1 MKKLI
6 SSILILSLIISTAFV
21 TNISIGVD
29 AASAVDSFL
38 DRFRND
44 AELVFDDEFDG
55 NAVDYTKWGYSA
67 GWGRNQELYG
77 HVDDDNVRVENGN
90 LVLIAREETR
100 YNTTVKKEGY
110 KYITSGE
117 VTTGGKAAWKNGLI
131 EVRAKLPKGQGV
143 YPAIWTMGYDYD
155 IGGCNWPWSGEI
167 DIMEAV
173 GKGDTD
179 EVNSDTWQT
188 LHYAKQN
195 SENMGHTAA
204 HLAKGVGSYQT
215 IGKEALNNEYH
226 NFWVYFD
233 NRIMIIGVDETM
245 MKIMDLTTDELRAF
259 TEYEQFL
266 ILGLQM
272 GGGTATGDIAV
283 ELTKDSVWEML
294 VDYVRVYRFEDE
306 SKYDDYRIFEA
317 ESFNTDNGVSGATSL
332 CSRDCVKAT
341 GSQSLNSIITGLE
354 PGTYD
359 IYGAITTSTSESIY
373 EPYIQGEKVEG
384 VSISTYEEKPDGD
397 TPYIGTVR
405 LEDNSPFELVLKNTK
420 AATNNTNLEIDK
432 YFFVKSTKEPNAV
445 INESNCYKASDRI
458 EVSTADEL
466 STALSEVDFDGT
478 VVLTDDITLNKNL
491 TVTKN
496 LTIDLNRKTLNTGTV
511 TLPFNV
517 SSTGSTFKIING
529 NITVAGNNGKIQSFI
544 DANKNVL
551 VDLDS
556 VNISLSAYKW
566 TKTGYV
572 IIGSQYSGRKV
583 NLNNCDITLIP
594 DSVSVSSS
602 EYIHKSLVGGDICS
616 ITNCTFNGKGSL
628 NFLSAE
634 GIAANNASFKIYN
647 CEINNFS
654 IFNNSTGTIKTSN
667 NPFKIA
673 NTNITNCPILST
685 VEANTA
691 KFKPTTNNTIYTS
704 DDTEIT
710 VDDLTNDIGTIKYVC
725 THEYN
730 DANCTTPK
738 ICKYCQLS
746 EGEALGHTPGDAE
759 VTDGDCL
766 HDSVSTVKCATCGET
781 ISSEVVSKAEG
792 HTYTIE
798 KINNESCTNLTVER
812 EATSFAK
819 YYRRTCTKCG
829 HIETY
834 SGTNGR
840 PYGVIGHTVDPDSVV
855 PFDDC
860 KLGKGYYY
868 TCSVC
873 GTTDIKKT
881 LTLGK
886 HDLAVDSITEPTET
900 EDGVINYKCTK
911 CDYTEQS
918 ESIPYS
924 THYVTIDGVKYPA
937 INDFFVTP
945 YNTDNSFV
953 GYYDGTK
960 FIDGNTKLDVT
971 EDITLE
977 TVSLSLEMC
986 KGAAVRYTNPTGI
999 RFYTNFDKSA
1009 LSKIEDLG
1017 ATVQLGTLISPK
1029 NIFDFE
1035 NLKLDMQSENINV
1048 LYNSRDWYTEEDFS
1062 GFVGSITNIKPGNI
1076 NRDFV
1081 GRGYATI
1088 TLGDYTKTVYADYSD
1103 KIEKNNTRT
1112 ICYIAHCIKN
1122 SSEFNDL
1129 SEDNQRLI
1137 LDFADKYTQN

>member
-1 MKKLI
+1 MKKII
-6 SSILILSLIISTAFV
+6 SSMLILSLIVSAVFV
-21 TNISIGVD
+21 ANISVGVD
-29 AASAVDSFL
+29 AAPAADNFL
-38 DRFRND
+38 NRFRND

-90 LVLIAREETR
+90 LVLTAREETR
-100 YNTTVKKEGY
+100 YNTTAKKEGY

-117 VTTGGKAAWKNGLI
+117 VTTSGKAAWKNGLI

-179 EVNSDTWQT
+179 VANSDTWQT

-215 IGKEALNNEYH
+215 MGKEALNNEYH

-306 SKYDDYRIFEA
+306 SKYDDYRVFEA
-317 ESFNTDNGVSGATSL
+317 ESFNTDSNVGSATSL

-341 GSQSLNSIITGLE
+341 GTQPLNSVITGLE

-359 IYGAITTSTSESIY
+359 IYGAISTSTSESTY

-420 AATNNTNLEIDK
+420 AATTNNTNLEIDK
-432 YFFVKSTKEPNAV
+432 YFFVKSAKEPDAV

-458 EVSTADEL
+458 EVSNATEFA
-466 STALSEVDFDGT
+466 SALSEVDFDGT
-478 VVLTDDITLNKNL
+478 VVLKDDITLNKNL

-496 LTIDLNRKTLNTGTV
+496 LTIDLNGKTINTGTV

-529 NITVAGNNGKIQSFI
+529 NITVAGNNGRIQSFI

-583 NLNNCDITLIP
+583 NLNNCNITLIP

-616 ITNCTFNGKGSL
+616 ITNCTFNGKGNL
-628 NFLSAE
+628 NFLSAA

-647 CEINNFS
+647 CNINNFAV
-654 IFNNSTGTIKTSN
+654 FDNSTGTIKTSN
-667 NPFKIA
+667 NPFKFA
-673 NTNITNCPILST
+673 NSNITNCPILST
-685 VEANTA
+685 VEANIA
-691 KFKPTTNNTIYTS
+691 KLKPITNNTIYTS
-704 DDTEIT
+704 DDREIT
-710 VDDLTNDIGTIKYVC
+710 VDALTNDIGTIKYVC

-730 DANCTTPK
+730 DATCTSKK
-738 ICKYCQLS
+738 ICKYCQL
-746 EGEALGHTPGDAE
+746 GEDEPLGHTPGEPE
-759 VTDGDCL
+759 VTEGDCL
-766 HDSVSTVKCATCGET
+766 HDSVSTVKCTTCGET
-781 ISSEVVSKAEG
+781 LSSEVVAKATG
-792 HTYTIE
+792 HEFSVVQVGENT
-798 KINNESCTNLTVER
+798 CT
-812 EATSFAK
+812 SPK
-819 YYRRTCTKCG
+819 YYKRTCIKCG

-840 PYGVIGHTVDPDSVV
+840 AYGVIGHTVDPDSVV
-855 PFDDC
+855 PFEDC

-873 GTTDIKKT
+873 GQTNIKKT

-886 HDLAVDSITEPTET
+886 HNLVVDSITDPTET
-900 EDGVINYKCTK
+900 EDGVINYKCTE
-911 CDYTEQS
+911 CDYTKQS
-918 ESIPYS
+918 EAIPYG
-924 THYVTIDGVKYPA
+924 TNYVTVDGVTYPA
-937 INDFFVTP
+937 FNDFFVTP
-945 YNTDNSFV
+945 YNTDSSFV
-953 GYYDGTK
+953 GYFDGTK
-960 FIDGNTKLDVT
+960 LIDGNTKLRVT
-971 EDITLE
+971 ENISLKS
-977 TVSLSLEMC
+977 VNLSLKMI
-986 KGAAVRYTNPTGI
+986 KGSSVRFSNPTGM
-999 RFYTNFDKSA
+999 RYYTDIDKEA
-1009 LSKIEDLG
+1009 LQEIEALG
-1017 ATVQLGTLISPK
+1017 AQVQLGTLICPNDILS
-1029 NIFDFE
+1029 FE
-1035 NLKLDMQSENINV
+1035 DLRLDMQGDYVNV
-1048 LYNSRDWYTEEDFS
+1048 LYNARAWFTENDFS
-1062 GFVGSITNIKPGNI
+1062 GFVGSIANIKETNF
-1076 NRDFV
+1076 NREFV
-1081 GRGYATI
+1081 GRGYATV
-1088 TLGDYTKTVYADYSD
+1088 TLGDYTKTIYADYYD
-1103 KIEKNNTRT
+1103 VIKENNTRT
-1112 ICYIAHCIKN
+1112 ISYIAECVKN
-1122 SSEFNDL
+1122 SDDYHSLPEAFREIIDKFI
-1129 SEDNQRLI
+1129 DN
-1137 LDFADKYTQN
+1137 